1 MNSRWVIIC
10 CLAAVM
16 AAPAIASAE
25 DFLPEG
31 KDAASIIPEDTFLF
45 VHVPDVS
52 AVKEAFKKTSMWGL
66 YKEPAMQ
73 QFVEPAEK
81 AVREFIDEK
90 LREAWKEMEIADPPE
105 ELPIPAGRVI
115 VAVRMGKKVMM
126 VPKYDYDNYDW
137 ENDNGTG
144 PPVTGVRETTIT
156 DAQVVLIADMGD
168 KIETVQRLAEQAA
181 EKAADSGWQLRRD
194 TIGDLEVQI
203 LTPPTPKRPDNIPAD
218 IEYTPPAPAPFG
230 FAFEG
235 SMAIFGNL
243 EMLRGVAE
251 RMSNSQMPS
260 LADDDG
266 RKKIMRQLDAQGA
279 ASLYLN
285 VRALISST
293 LDSGDDEAS
302 KAKTERLMTALG
314 VDNVEGLGLVVRL
327 ASNDGEDIRI
337 RGMLGVRGEK
347 RGIPALLTPETAST
361 EASRLV
367 TKGVASVFVG
377 NYSLGKIYEQVI
389 QIAQGAGAPSLGMQL
404 QMMMAMTGTP
414 DGQPPVDV
422 KKEVFDQAISPII
435 VLHNINRPYSDP
447 SASKVMLAIGVND
460 ASILDSALGRIHN
473 VFFAQGK
480 PEVRRELLGSNI
492 FLIPG
497 GGPMGLFSG
506 PSSETDG
513 PPEAMAIAVA
523 GDNLV
528 VGSESTVAQA
538 IRDLRRTDI
547 EPIQADP
554 MYGHVKR
561 FLPAEAGAWFYSNDQ
576 ISGESYWVQYKE
588 AARNVAQQPE
598 GEQDGHEGHD
608 HSSTKVSSPLDGVI
622 KTLAKFCDFNRLPE
636 FAAVKQYF
644 GATIGYVKGTE
655 DGIIFEIVSVKA
667 PKAE

>member
-1 MNSRWVIIC
+1 MNSRWLITC
-10 CLAAVM
+10 CLAAVV
-16 AAPAIASAE
+16 ATSAIAPAE

-31 KDAASIIPEDTFLF
+31 KDAASIIPEDAFLF
-45 VHVPDVS
+45 IHVPDVS
-52 AVKEAFKKTSMWGL
+52 AVTEAFKKTSTWGL
-66 YKEPAMQ
+66 YREPAMQ

-90 LREAWKEMEIADPPE
+90 LREAWKEMEITDPPE
-105 ELPIPAGRVI
+105 DLPIPAGRVI

-144 PPVTGVRETTIT
+144 PPVSGVKEIT
-156 DAQVVLIADMGD
+156 VSDPQVVLIADMGE
-168 KIETVQRLAEQAA
+168 KIETVRQLAEQAA
-181 EKAADSGWQLRRD
+181 EKAADNGWQLRRD
-194 TIGDLEVQI
+194 TIGGLEVQI
-203 LTPPTPKRPDNIPAD
+203 MTAPVPKRPDNIPAD
-218 IEYTPPAPAPFG
+218 IEYTPPSPAPFG

-243 EMLRGVAE
+243 EMLRSVAE
-251 RMSNSQMPS
+251 RMNNSQMPS

-266 RKKIMRQLDAQGA
+266 LKKIMRQLDAPGE

-285 VRALISST
+285 VSALISST
-293 LDSGDDEAS
+293 MDSVGDEAD
-302 KAKTERLMTALG
+302 KARAEGLMTALG
-314 VDNVEGLGLVVRL
+314 LDNVEGLGLVVRL
-327 ASNDGEDIRI
+327 APNEAENYRI
-337 RGMLGVRGEK
+337 KGMLGVRGEK
-347 RGIPALLTPETAST
+347 RGIPALLTPKTAST

-389 QIAQGAGAPSLGMQL
+389 QIAQGAGVPGLGMRL
-404 QMMMAMTGTP
+404 QMIMAMTGTP
-414 DGQPPVDV
+414 DGQPPVDA
-422 KKEVFDQAISPII
+422 KKEVFDQAISPIT

-460 ASILDSALGRIHN
+460 ASILDGALDRMHN
-473 VFFAQGK
+473 TFIARGK
-480 PEVRRELLGSNI
+480 PEMRRELLGSNI

-497 GGPMGLFSG
+497 GGPTRLF
-506 PSSETDG
+506 TG
-513 PPEAMAIAVA
+513 PPSDADGSPEPIAIAVA

-576 ISGESYWVQYKE
+576 ISGASYWAQYKE
-588 AARNVAQQPE
+588 AARKVAQQPE
-598 GEQDGHEGHD
+598 GEQEGHEGHD
-608 HSSTKVSSPLDGVI
+608 HSNNSPLEGLI
-622 KTLAKFCDFNRLPE
+622 KKLAKVCDFNRLPDFE
-636 FAAVKQYF
+636 AVRQYF
-644 GATIGYVKGTE
+644 GATTGYVKGTE
-655 DGIIFEIVSVKA
+655 DGIIFEIVTVKA